1 MTSTIITISRQ
12 YGSGGR
18 EIGKKLADLLE
29 IPFYDNEL
37 ITIAAKKSGYAEGL
51 FEQADQK
58 PTGSLLYS
66 LSMFGSNLASFD
78 LPLNDKV
85 FLIQSDIIREVAAKS
100 GCVIV
105 GRCADYVLREN
116 PKCVNVFI
124 CGELED
130 RIQWAIREN
139 DVEPEKAKDTV
150 LKIDKRR
157 ATYYNYY
164 TSMKFG
170 NAANYHLC
178 LNSSVL
184 GREGSAEII
193 HQFVE
198 KKDALEGL
206 GRLGATGLK
215 DKPPSFS
222 T

>member
-1 MTSTIITISRQ
+1 MTNTIITISRQ

-18 EIGKKLADLLE
+18 EIGKKLAEELG
-29 IPFYDNEL
+29 IPFYDNEI
-37 ITIAAKKSGYAEGL
+37 ITIAAKKSGFAEGI

-66 LSMFGSNLASFD
+66 LSMFGANLASFD

-85 FLIQSDIIREVAAKS
+85 FLIQSDIIREIAAKS

-116 PKCVNVFI
+116 PNCVNVFI
-124 CGELED
+124 SGDLEE
-130 RIQWAIREN
+130 RMQWAVREN
-139 DVEPEKAKDTV
+139 GVEPEKAKETV

-170 NAANYHLC
+170 NATNYQLC

-184 GREGSAEII
+184 GRNGTVEII
-193 HQFVE
+193 RKFVE
-198 KKDALEGL
+198 LKDA
-206 GRLGATGLK
+206 RA
-215 DKPPSFS
+215 SAQ
-222 T
+222 